1 MSKLYYLGATAH
13 DNYKIED
20 LKKKYDSITI
30 VSLDKEFNATV
41 APLFLHDKAVNCLE
55 MCSLR
60 FIKSIAMAG
69 VVFSFADDVIIGGEE
84 LADYEDW
91 YRQELISK
99 IHDLYS
105 LAIAKA

>member
-41 APLFLHDKAVNCLE
+41 APLFLHDTAVNCLA

-60 FIKSIAMAG
+60 FVKSLAMAD
-69 VVFSFADDVIIGGEE
+69 VVFSFADDVVIGGEE

-91 YRQELISK
+91 YRQELISQV
-99 IHDLYS
+99 HDLYS
-105 LAIAKA
+105 LAIVKA